1 MSFLLKEKRK
11 EKNIYG
17 VPHFRFFEKEND
29 HKQILMIIKK
39 FELFFKELLDSW
51 YILGEFYFY
60 VIIYKLH

>member
-1 MSFLLKEKRK
+1 MSFFLKEKRK

-39 FELFFKELLDSW
+39 FELFFKELLDS
-51 YILGEFYFY
+51 
-60 VIIYKLH
+60 